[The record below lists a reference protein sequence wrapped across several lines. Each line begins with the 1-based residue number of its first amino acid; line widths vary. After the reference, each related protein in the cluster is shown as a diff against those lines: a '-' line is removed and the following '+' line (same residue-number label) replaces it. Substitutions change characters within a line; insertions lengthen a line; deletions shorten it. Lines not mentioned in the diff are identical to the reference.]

1 MQVLHSI
8 KIRTERLSHFLSR
21 VPEMQ
26 VLHSVKIQTEG
37 LSKHMVSTWIIF
49 FLIKTWT
56 NSYISQ
62 YIIISVCSLAPENI
76 FWLNLCLQTS
86 CNKSSVHTHTT
97 CCPHSHNVLST
108 LTQRIFHTHTMY
120 SSPVTHYFAIYSPPS
135 FKQHFKHTVSV
146 HWTYP
151 TMICDVKLKC
161 RLPRYILP
169 SICLECNVQVLKNLV
184 SQFYIWD
191 QWIKNV

>member
-1 MQVLHSI
+1 MDKQLHFPVYHYICMQFSS
-8 KIRTERLSHFLSR
+8 REYFLTK
-21 VPEMQ
+21 P
-26 VLHSVKIQTEG
+26 
-37 LSKHMVSTWIIF
+37 VSPN
-49 FLIKTWT
+49 FLQQK
-56 NSYISQ
+56 Q
-62 YIIISVCSLAPENI
+62 
-76 FWLNLCLQTS
+76 
-86 CNKSSVHTHTT
+86 
-97 CCPHSHNVLST
+97 CPHSHNLLST
-108 LTQRIFHTHTMY
+108 LTQRIVHTHTMD
-120 SSPVTHYFAIYSPPS
+120 SSSVTHYFAIYSPPS

-161 RLPRYILP
+161 RLPRHILP